1 MPWPFART
9 IPHDWKRKGFPALP
23 PRGSFN
29 TALHVILFRANA
41 YLVRRQLPQ
50 QLFRIRKEPLQDL
63 GRIMTLVENGDHHC
77 VGR

>member
-1 MPWPFART
+1 MSCRSSPLFAGRTSRGSVMPWPFART

-41 YLVRRQLPQ
+41 YLVSSA
-50 QLFRIRKEPLQDL
+50 
-63 GRIMTLVENGDHHC
+63 
-77 VGR
+77 